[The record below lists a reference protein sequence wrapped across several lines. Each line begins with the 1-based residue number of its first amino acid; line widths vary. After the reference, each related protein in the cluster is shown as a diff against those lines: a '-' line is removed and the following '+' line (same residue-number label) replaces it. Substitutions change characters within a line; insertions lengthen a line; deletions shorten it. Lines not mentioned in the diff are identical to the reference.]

1 MMTRWEGGKFKLSNF
16 PGLEIRKFLVLK
28 LESLNLPPSQ
38 RVKMGIF
45 RKFLEAVTDPKFTP

>member
-45 RKFLEAVTDPKFTP
+45 RKFWRP